1 MTGVTSFTGPEGPFD
16 VDVFDS
22 ATDYIKLMKYVAS
35 VSIHQILCFKYHLL
49 VSLTESDFFFCI
61 YEGETL

>member
-35 VSIHQILCFKYHLL
+35 VSIHQMLCCFKYYLL
-49 VSLTESDFFFCI
+49 VSFTESDF
-61 YEGETL
+61 LLHL

>member
-49 VSLTESDFFFCI
+49 VSLTESDF
-61 YEGETL
+61 LLHL